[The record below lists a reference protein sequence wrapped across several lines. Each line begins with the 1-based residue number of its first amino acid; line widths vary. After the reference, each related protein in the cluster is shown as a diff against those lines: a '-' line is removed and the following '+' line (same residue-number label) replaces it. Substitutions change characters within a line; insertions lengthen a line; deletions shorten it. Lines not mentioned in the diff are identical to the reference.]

1 MKTLIAT
8 RTRNSSNYVTTV
20 FSLDGKIKG
29 IFDSKINQPRKGQKT
44 ITINCNKYLINWDNC
59 PKI

>member
-8 RTRNSSNYVTTV
+8 RQRNSSNYVTTV
-20 FSLDGKIKG
+20 FSLEGKVKA
-29 IFDSKINQPRKGQKT
+29 IFDSRLRQPRKGLKT

>member
-1 MKTLIAT
+1 MKTLTAS

-20 FSLDGKIKG
+20 FKLEGKVKLIC
-29 IFDSKINQPRKGQKT
+29 DNKIRQPRKGLKY
-44 ITINCNKYLINWDNC
+44 ITINQNKYLINWDNC